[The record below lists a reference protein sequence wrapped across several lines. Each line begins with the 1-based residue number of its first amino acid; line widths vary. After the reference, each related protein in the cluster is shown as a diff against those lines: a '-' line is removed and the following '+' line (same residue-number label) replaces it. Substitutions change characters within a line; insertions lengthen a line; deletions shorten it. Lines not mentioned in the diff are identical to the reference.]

1 MTKHGGAMDER
12 LPGIIVTGA
21 SGFVGRHFLE
31 AANGKYRLFCLAR
44 RSQFEAGVPR
54 LENQRWTQVDIA
66 HREALLEVADCVIDH
81 GGADIVLH
89 LAGYYDFTYK
99 DNPEYERTNVLG
111 TWNVLDLA
119 QAVGARHF
127 IYSSSV
133 AACRFPPAG
142 TSIDEDSEPDADF
155 PYARS
160 KRAAEKLIREHSGSF
175 QRSILRFAAIY
186 SDWCEYPPVYAFLG
200 NWLSSAW
207 NARLLGGR
215 GASAVPYLHIHDLT
229 TLLLKVAAAGD
240 ALPSQC
246 VLNASPSHTT
256 SHREMYC
263 AATKFLHGEECRPVC
278 VPRAL
283 ALPAVAVRQFV
294 RGLLG
299 CPPFERVW
307 MMRYIDRELRVDASR
322 THALLG
328 WEPTPRYDLRRR
340 LLILVENM
348 KSHPELWRLRNEA
361 AIVHVAQRPNL
372 VMYNHLRRRR
382 ESIILGVVGAI
393 RLEQRGYTCRDY
405 ERMTEAT
412 LQAYVALFF
421 EVLVSA
427 MRTRD
432 HAPVR
437 TYARILA
444 YHRKRRGFALEH
456 VCRAIHAFRDVIRDN
471 LSGIADPVVTP
482 ALINEYVD
490 LSLQLALDEIE
501 ETYAQL
507 ADKSDEPGERAD
519 DVNVLSDNIELVKLV
534 DELHDVCRE
543 GWDADSLFCEPVP
556 DESVLGGAR
565 S

>member
-1 MTKHGGAMDER
+1 MAMKNGAMDER
-12 LPGIIVTGA
+12 LPGILVTGA

-44 RSQFEAGVPR
+44 RSQLEAGVPR

-81 GGADIVLH
+81 GGADVVLH

-99 DNPEYERTNVLG
+99 DHPEYERTNVLG

-119 QAVGARHF
+119 RAVGARHF

-200 NWLSSAW
+200 KWLSSAW

-229 TLLLKVAAAGD
+229 AMLLKVAAAGD
-240 ALPSQC
+240 ALPRQC
-246 VLNASPSHTT
+246 VLNASPSHAT

-283 ALPAVAVRQFV
+283 ALPAVAARQLV
-294 RGLLG
+294 LGLLG
-299 CPPFERVW
+299 CPPFERIW
-307 MMRYIDRELRVDASR
+307 MMRYLDRELRVDASR
-322 THALLG
+322 THELLG
-328 WEPTPRYDLRRR
+328 WEPTPRYDLCRR

-348 KSHPELWRLRNEA
+348 KSHPEVWRLRNEA
-361 AIVHVAQRPNL
+361 AIVHVAHRPNL
-372 VMYNHLRRRR
+372 IMYEHLRRRR
-382 ESIILGVVGAI
+382 EDIVRDVAAAI
-393 RLEQRGYTCRDY
+393 RREQGGDGGRDY

-421 EVLVSA
+421 EVLVGA

-444 YHRKRRGFALEH
+444 FHRKRQGFALEH
-456 VCRAIHAFRDVIRDN
+456 VCRAVHAFRGVIRGS
-471 LSGIADPVVTP
+471 LAGIADPAVTP
-482 ALINEYVD
+482 ALVNEYVD

-507 ADKSDEPGERAD
+507 AAKGGGQDGQGD
-519 DVNVLSDNIELVKLV
+519 DINVLSDNIDLVKLV
-534 DELHDVCRE
+534 EGLHDVCRD
-543 GWDADSLFCEPVP
+543 GWDVDRLFRESAP
-556 DESVLGGAR
+556 DDCVV
-565 S
+565 